1 MIRTACCVELHAR
14 DTQRSV
20 SALTSEGTKEK
31 HNMYRTRNL
40 TIALTTALAL
50 SACSETP
57 VGPGTTSVSALQNG
71 PAFAKSV
78 SGTGLVLDNVTG
90 LSLPLI
96 GHVGDVTINQAVIT
110 QLVVVQDLVGNIIG
124 VDAQGALQLTGSALG
139 TDVVT
144 QNFTTQALILSSG
157 KGQCDVLTIDLAP
170 ITLDALGGAVSV
182 DVPQASVTPK
192 ASGAVGPL
200 LCNLGSLL
208 NAPVGQVTSAV
219 RGLVNAINRILI

>member
-1 MIRTACCVELHAR
+1 MY
-14 DTQRSV
+14 SV
-20 SALTSEGTKEK
+20 
-31 HNMYRTRNL
+31 RNI

-57 VGPGTTSVSALQNG
+57 VGPGTTSVSTLQSG

-96 GHVGDVTINQAVIT
+96 GQIGNVTINQAIIT
-110 QLVVVQDLVGNIIG
+110 QLGVVQDLAGNIIG
-124 VDAQGALQLTGSALG
+124 VDANGVLQLTGGVLG
-139 TDVVT
+139 TDVIT
-144 QNFTTQALILSSG
+144 QNFTTDALILSSG
-157 KGQCDVLTIDLAP
+157 NGQCDVLSVNLAP

-182 DVPQASVTPK
+182 DVPQASVTPR
-192 ASGAVGPL
+192 ASGALGPL

-219 RGLVNAINRILI
+219 RGIVNAINQILI

>member
-1 MIRTACCVELHAR
+1 M
-14 DTQRSV
+14 DTQRRV
-20 SALTSEGTKEK
+20 SELTSEGTKEK
-31 HNMYRTRNL
+31 HNMYRTRNI

-57 VGPGTTSVSALQNG
+57 VGPGTTSVSTLQSG

-96 GHVGDVTINQAVIT
+96 GHIGTVTINQAVIT
-110 QLVVVQDLVGNIIG
+110 QLGVVQDLAGNIIG
-124 VDAQGALQLTGSALG
+124 VDANGVLQLTGGVLG
-139 TDVVT
+139 TDVIT
-144 QNFTTQALILSSG
+144 QNFTTDALILSSG
-157 KGQCDVLTIDLAP
+157 TGQCDVLSVNLAP

-182 DVPQASVTPK
+182 DVPQASVTPR
-192 ASGAVGPL
+192 ASGALGPL

-219 RGLVNAINRILI
+219 RGIVNAINQILI

>member
-1 MIRTACCVELHAR
+1 
-14 DTQRSV
+14 
-20 SALTSEGTKEK
+20 
-31 HNMYRTRNL
+31 
-40 TIALTTALAL
+40 
-50 SACSETP
+50 
-57 VGPGTTSVSALQNG
+57 
-71 PAFAKSV
+71 
-78 SGTGLVLDNVTG
+78 
-90 LSLPLI
+90 
-96 GHVGDVTINQAVIT
+96 
-110 QLVVVQDLVGNIIG
+110 VQDLAGNIIG

-182 DVPQASVTPK
+182 DVPQASVTPR
-192 ASGAVGPL
+192 ASGALGPL

-219 RGLVNAINRILI
+219 RGIVNAINRIII

>member
-1 MIRTACCVELHAR
+1 
-14 DTQRSV
+14 
-20 SALTSEGTKEK
+20 
-31 HNMYRTRNL
+31 MYRARNVTITL
-40 TIALTTALAL
+40 TFALAL
-50 SACSETP
+50 SACSENP
-57 VGPGTTSVSALQNG
+57 VGPSTTAVSAWGSG
-71 PAFAKSV
+71 PAFAKT
-78 SGTGLVLDNVTG
+78 GTGLVLDNVTG

-96 GHVGDVTINQAVIT
+96 GQVGTVTINQAVIT

-124 VDAQGALQLTGSALG
+124 VDAQGALQLTGTALG

-219 RGLVNAINRILI
+219 RGIVNAINKLLI

>member
-1 MIRTACCVELHAR
+1 
-14 DTQRSV
+14 
-20 SALTSEGTKEK
+20 
-31 HNMYRTRNL
+31 MYRTRNM

-50 SACSETP
+50 GACSETP
-57 VGPGTTSVSALQNG
+57 VEPSTPSVSALGSG
-71 PAFAKSV
+71 PAFAQNA
-78 SGTGLVLDNVTG
+78 SGTGLILNDVTG
-90 LSLPLI
+90 LTVPLI
-96 GHVGDVTINQAVIT
+96 GLPLANVTINQAVIT
-110 QLVVVQDLVGNIIG
+110 QLGVVQDVAGNIIG
-124 VDAQGALQLTGSALG
+124 VDAQGVLQLTGAALG

-144 QNFTTQALILSSG
+144 QNFDTQALILSSG
-157 KGQCDVLTIDLAP
+157 KGQCDVLTVDLAP

-182 DVPQASVTPK
+182 DVPAASVTPR

>member
-1 MIRTACCVELHAR
+1 
-14 DTQRSV
+14 
-20 SALTSEGTKEK
+20 
-31 HNMYRTRNL
+31 MYRIRNT
-40 TIALTTALAL
+40 TIALTVALAL
-50 SACSETP
+50 GACSETP
-57 VGPGTTSVSALQNG
+57 VGPGSKSVSALGSG

-96 GHVGDVTINQAVIT
+96 GQVGTVTINQAVIT
-110 QLVVVQDLVGNIIG
+110 QLGVVQDVAGNIIG
-124 VDAQGALQLTGSALG
+124 VDANGLLQLTGGVLG
-139 TDVVT
+139 TDVLT
-144 QNFTTQALILSSG
+144 QNFTTDALILSSG
-157 KGQCDVLTIDLAP
+157 KGQCDVLTVDLAP

-182 DVPQASVTPK
+182 DVPQASVTPR

>member
-1 MIRTACCVELHAR
+1 
-14 DTQRSV
+14 
-20 SALTSEGTKEK
+20 
-31 HNMYRTRNL
+31 MYRTRTI

-57 VGPGTTSVSALQNG
+57 VGPGTTSVSTLQSG

-96 GHVGDVTINQAVIT
+96 GHIGTVTINQAIIT
-110 QLVVVQDLVGNIIG
+110 QLGVVQDLAGNIIG
-124 VDAQGALQLTGSALG
+124 VDANGVLQLTGGVLG
-139 TDVVT
+139 TDVIT
-144 QNFTTQALILSSG
+144 QNFTTDALILSSG
-157 KGQCDVLTIDLAP
+157 TGQCDVLSVNLAP

-182 DVPQASVTPK
+182 DVPQASVTPR
-192 ASGAVGPL
+192 ASGALGPL

-219 RGLVNAINRILI
+219 RGIVNAINQILI

>member
-1 MIRTACCVELHAR
+1 
-14 DTQRSV
+14 
-20 SALTSEGTKEK
+20 
-31 HNMYRTRNL
+31 MYRTRNV
-40 TIALTTALAL
+40 TIALTFALAL
-50 SACSETP
+50 SACSENP
-57 VGPGTTSVSALQNG
+57 VGPGTTSVTTSGSG

-78 SGTGLVLDNVTG
+78 TGTGLVLDNVTG

-96 GHVGDVTINQAVIT
+96 GHVGTVTINQAVIT
-110 QLVVVQDLVGNIIG
+110 QLGVVQDLAGNIIG
-124 VDAQGALQLTGSALG
+124 VDAQGALQLTGSVLG

-144 QNFTTQALILSSG
+144 QNFNTQALILSSG
-157 KGQCDVLTIDLAP
+157 KGQCDVVTIDLAP

-182 DVPQASVTPK
+182 DVPQASVTPR

-219 RGLVNAINRILI
+219 RGIVNAINRIII

>member
-1 MIRTACCVELHAR
+1 
-14 DTQRSV
+14 
-20 SALTSEGTKEK
+20 
-31 HNMYRTRNL
+31 MYRTQNL
-40 TIALTTALAL
+40 TIALTIALAL

-57 VGPGTTSVSALQNG
+57 VGPGTTSVSALGSG

-78 SGTGLVLDNVTG
+78 SGTGLVLNDVTG

-96 GHVGDVTINQAVIT
+96 GQVGTVTINQAVIT
-110 QLVVVQDLVGNIIG
+110 QLGVVQDVAGNIIG
-124 VDAQGALQLTGSALG
+124 VDANGVLQLTGGVLG
-139 TDVVT
+139 TDVLT
-144 QNFTTQALILSSG
+144 QNFSTDALILSSG
-157 KGQCDVLTIDLAP
+157 QGQCDVLTVDLAP

-182 DVPQASVTPK
+182 DLPQAAVTPR

-219 RGLVNAINRILI
+219 RGIVNAINRILI

>member
-1 MIRTACCVELHAR
+1 
-14 DTQRSV
+14 
-20 SALTSEGTKEK
+20 
-31 HNMYRTRNL
+31 MYRTRNL
-40 TIALTTALAL
+40 TIALTIALAL

-57 VGPGTTSVSALQNG
+57 ASPGTTSASALASG

-78 SGTGLVLDNVTG
+78 TGTGLVLDNVTG

-96 GHVGDVTINQAVIT
+96 GHIGDVTINQAVIT
-110 QLVVVQDLVGNIIG
+110 QLGVVQDLAGNIIG
-124 VDAQGALQLTGSALG
+124 VDAQGVLQLTGSALG

-144 QNFTTQALILSSG
+144 QNFSTDAVILSSG
-157 KGQCDVLTIDLAP
+157 KGQCDVLTVDLAP
-170 ITLDALGGAVSV
+170 IALDALGGAVSV

-219 RGLVNAINRILI
+219 RGLVNAINQILI

>member
-1 MIRTACCVELHAR
+1 MG
-14 DTQRSV
+14 DTRRRV
-20 SALTSEGTKEK
+20 SELTSEGTQEK

-50 SACSETP
+50 SACSDTP
-57 VGPGTTSVSALQNG
+57 VGPGTTSVSALASG
-71 PAFAKSV
+71 PTFAKTV
-78 SGTGLVLDNVTG
+78 TGTGLVLDNVTG

-96 GHVGDVTINQAVIT
+96 GHIGDVTINQAVIT
-110 QLVVVQDLVGNIIG
+110 QLGIVQDLAGNIIG

-144 QNFTTQALILSSG
+144 QNFTTDALILSSG
-157 KGQCDVLTIDLAP
+157 KGQCDVVTIDLAP
-170 ITLDALGGAVSV
+170 ITLDALGGTVSV
-182 DVPQASVTPK
+182 DVPQASVTPR

-219 RGLVNAINRILI
+219 RGIVNAINQIII